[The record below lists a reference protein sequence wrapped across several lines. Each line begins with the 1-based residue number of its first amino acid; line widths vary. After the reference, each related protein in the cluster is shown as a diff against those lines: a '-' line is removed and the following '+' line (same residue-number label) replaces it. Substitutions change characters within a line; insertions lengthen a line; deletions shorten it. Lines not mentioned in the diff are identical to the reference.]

1 MVDYK
6 LIGQRIKAARE
17 RSGQTQEAVS
27 EKADITVV
35 YLSKIENGKV
45 RPTLDTLNAICTVIA
60 CDLGSLFI
68 NSTSESSDYQN
79 EKVIQLFRSC
89 SPSVKPIA
97 LDLLESLSKL

>member
-17 RSGQTQEAVS
+17 KSGQTQEKVA
-27 EKADITVV
+27 EKANITVV

-45 RPTLDTLNAICTVIA
+45 KPTLDTLNTICTNID
-60 CDLGSLFI
+60 CELGSLFI
-68 NSTSESSDYQN
+68 NSTSESSDYQS
-79 EKVIQLFRSC
+79 EEVVELYRSC

-97 LDLLESLSKL
+97 FDLLKSLSKL

>member
-6 LIGQRIKAARE
+6 LIGQRIKVARE
-17 RSGQTQEAVS
+17 KSGQTQEVVA

-45 RPTLDTLNAICTVIA
+45 RPTLDTLNEICTVIN

-68 NSTSESSDYQN
+68 NSTSESNSYQN

-89 SPSVKPIA
+89 SPKVKPVA